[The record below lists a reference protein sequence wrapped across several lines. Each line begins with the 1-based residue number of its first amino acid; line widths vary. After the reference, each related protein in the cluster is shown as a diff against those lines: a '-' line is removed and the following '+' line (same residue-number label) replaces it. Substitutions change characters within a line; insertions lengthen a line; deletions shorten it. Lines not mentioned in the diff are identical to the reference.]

1 MHPPKCC
8 LKCYAVLLNVKKEGS
23 IPTYTSA
30 SWEPHSSNCFTYR
43 IIRPEKSKGGRPS
56 KRSKATGRPKA
67 VVSVSDMMNIDASRP
82 ISSSVER
89 AVAHVL
95 EIKSQQSTSKT
106 IEIKTSGSQSM
117 TLTPIPIVRKESHDV
132 TPRTVRARTKLAKEL
147 VQLLSGPSSGKV
159 R

>member
-1 MHPPKCC
+1 MHPRKCC
-8 LKCYAVLLNVKKEGS
+8 LKCYAVLLNVKEEGS

-30 SWEPHSSNCFTYR
+30 SWEPHSPDCFTCR
-43 IIRPEKSKGGRPS
+43 IRREKSKGGRPS

-95 EIKSQQSTSKT
+95 EIKSQQSTSK
-106 IEIKTSGSQSM
+106 II
-117 TLTPIPIVRKESHDV
+117 
-132 TPRTVRARTKLAKEL
+132 
-147 VQLLSGPSSGKV
+147 
-159 R
+159 